1 MDWRHKAA
9 CLDEDPE
16 LFFPIGNT
24 GPALLQILPPPA
36 LLRDLL
42 ANGLIVLAPSASQ
55 VDLDGVASLEAVA
68 MGSRKE
74 SICAV
79 VRELEQR
86 GVLLS
91 RDWVSPGEGI

>member
-1 MDWRHKAA
+1 VLFALQRALLERGAA
-9 CLDEDPE
+9 
-16 LFFPIGNT
+16 T
-24 GPALLQILPPPA
+24 ALLQILPPPA